1 MNLPE
6 CCNQAGEC
14 QIIATGDLDNVNLHY
29 DTNEMYG
36 LVEVTIRCHICGSMD
51 VWIE

>member
-1 MNLPE
+1 MTLPE

-14 QIIATGDLDNVNLHY
+14 QIIAMRDYVNLHY

>member
-1 MNLPE
+1 MNAE

-14 QIIATGDLDNVNLHY
+14 QIIASGDLDNVHY
-29 DTNEMYG
+29 DTIEIDG
-36 LVEVTIRCHICGSMD
+36 ITEVTIRCHICGAMD